1 MVLVSYWMDSYLLH
15 ISIHGTRKKVV
26 MFIHFL
32 HSLGTTKQ
40 YCTLV
45 SSTSLKDLAR
55 RRIVGRCQNMVSNH
69 FALLS
74 GWNKHCLFFFFF
86 FYRILHFS
94 CTWEFWFIR
103 SFIESWIMEY
113 KWVIK
118 MTLEQ
123 LAVAKPVLGKTS

>member
-86 FYRILHFS
+86 FLPYTTFFLYMRVLIHQEFHWILNNGIQMSNKNDFGATGS
-94 CTWEFWFIR
+94 GET
-103 SFIESWIMEY
+103 SS
-113 KWVIK
+113 
-118 MTLEQ
+118 
-123 LAVAKPVLGKTS
+123 GKN